1 MADIRLIPP
10 FRASKADAAEAL
22 KFRLWRMVCDI
33 RDYVTRGN
41 EEFVVLNLR
50 DESYSLEPILQQY
63 ASELDDGEAS
73 AEGFVHHFVSR
84 IVPEATQKYFAAAG
98 RLADH
103 DAFLASPEPPL
114 VDRHGDDVSDDLID
128 ELTSDLLVMEQ
139 IWFGDLPIDVIDFA
153 VEGWLRMELAKSAEV
168 NDVLC
173 SGYDVRFV
181 AREFAAWFVSDLLS
195 DLLHAHPEGIRG
207 DSC

>member
-1 MADIRLIPP
+1 MVDVTLIPP
-10 FRASKADAAEAL
+10 FRNCNSDAAEVL

-41 EEFVVLNLR
+41 EEFVVLYLR
-50 DESYSLEPILQQY
+50 DESYSLEPILQRY

-84 IVPEATQKYFAAAG
+84 IVPEATQKYFAAAD
-98 RLADH
+98 RLAGH

-114 VDRHGDDVSDDLID
+114 ADQHGDDVSDDLID
-128 ELTSDLLVMEQ
+128 ELMSDLYVREQ
-139 IWFGDLPIDVIDFA
+139 LWFGDLPIDVIDFA

-181 AREFAAWFVSDLLS
+181 AREFAEWFVRELLS
-195 DLLHAHPEGIRG
+195 DLLRG
-207 DSC
+207 G